1 MIQKPDSGVDIYYL
15 ALARLAGMGL
25 DVVDQARVGLR
36 REVAA
41 IEVDGQL
48 DFGFVGIARER
59 SPAGFGGFGHC
70 AGIECLTKC
79 VKGGGMQI
87 LQSCA
92 NDVLIYLSSAPV
104 TTGCMQFTLSR
115 YFLHTSVP

>member
-48 DFGFVGIARER
+48 DFGFVGIARKR
-59 SPAGFGGFGHC
+59 GPTGFGGFGSHC
-70 AGIECLTKC
+70 AGVECTTK
-79 VKGGGMQI
+79 
-87 LQSCA
+87 
-92 NDVLIYLSSAPV
+92 
-104 TTGCMQFTLSR
+104 
-115 YFLHTSVP
+115 SV